1 MVRVGQKLHDT
12 RMRKSLT
19 VDEVA
24 AATKIRPRF
33 VEAIERGEYDKL
45 PSAAYAQG
53 FVSNYAQ
60 YLGLSQKE
68 IMALF
73 RREFDGK
80 RVYKVLPES
89 LTKNDSLSLP
99 RIHIQ
104 QSVVVISI
112 VLLALFA
119 YLGFQ
124 YRAMFTSPA
133 LELSSPKQNAAIKGD
148 VIVSG
153 KTDPSA
159 TVLVNN
165 ESVTLNKQG
174 EFTKNITLFPGKSLI
189 TVKAKN
195 RFGREAELQ
204 RSIDVK

>member
-1 MVRVGQKLHDT
+1 MVRVGQKLHDA
-12 RMRKSLT
+12 RVIKSLT

-24 AATKIRPRF
+24 AATKIQPRF
-33 VEAIERGEYDKL
+33 ITAIERGEYDKL
-45 PSAAYAQG
+45 PSATYAQG
-53 FVSNYAQ
+53 FVQNYAS
-60 YLGLSQKE
+60 YLGFSQKE

-80 RVYKVLPES
+80 RVYKVLPDG

-104 QSVVVISI
+104 QSVIVIGM

-124 YRAMFTSPA
+124 YSAMFTSPA
-133 LELSSPKQNAAIKGD
+133 LELSSPKQNAQIKGD

-159 TVLVNN
+159 TILINN
-165 ESVTLNKQG
+165 ESVILNKQG

-195 RFGREAELQ
+195 RFGKETELQ
-204 RSIDVK
+204 RNIDIK